1 MSSTLM
7 HTATTRQAPIGR
19 PAGANALVR
28 LLTGWFNLQ
37 AKQRSRRQLAE
48 LDPRLLRDIG
58 IDRATALDEAQRSV
72 WQ

>member
-1 MSSTLM
+1 MSSTIM
-7 HTATTRQAPIGR
+7 HTATTRQAHIGHS
-19 PAGANALVR
+19 AGANPLVR

-48 LDPRLLRDIG
+48 LDQRLLRDIG